1 MPFVDDD
8 QLATLY
14 KEVEQEKKA
23 AAYFQKLYQKDKQA
37 LKLLKLY
44 RYGSV
49 LLLFVLFV
57 VGGYIFWSQQAR
69 ETSNEMSGL
78 LERIEQLELE
88 NEILGSGS
96 YNIQERLKKEKVF
109 TVQFM
114 ASSNKEIML
123 FSEHFVNFR
132 GHPMEEYNAYS
143 LGNFSSEKEAEVF
156 RQELIAL
163 GLSDV
168 WVTSYQNG
176 KRILID
182 RNE

>member
-14 KEVEQEKKA
+14 NEVEQEKKA

-69 ETSNEMSGL
+69 DTSNEMSGL

-88 NEILGSGS
+88 NAILGSGS
-96 YNIQERLKKEKVF
+96 SSIQERLNKKRCL
-109 TVQFM
+109 Q
-114 ASSNKEIML
+114 
-123 FSEHFVNFR
+123 
-132 GHPMEEYNAYS
+132 
-143 LGNFSSEKEAEVF
+143 FSSWLLQIKKLCFFQSILSTLEA
-156 RQELIAL
+156 
-163 GLSDV
+163 
-168 WVTSYQNG
+168 
-176 KRILID
+176 IL
-182 RNE
+182 

>member
-8 QLATLY
+8 QFATLY
-14 KEVEQEKKA
+14 NEVEQEKKA

-69 ETSNEMSGL
+69 DTSNEMLGL

-96 YNIQERLKKEKVF
+96 SNIQERLMKEKLF

-143 LGNFSSEKEAEVF
+143 LGNFSSEKEAEAF

>member
-14 KEVEQEKKA
+14 KEIEQEKKA
-23 AAYFQKLYQKDKQA
+23 ATYFQKLHQKNKQA

-57 VGGYIFWSQQAR
+57 SGGYIFWSQQAS
-69 ETSNEMSGL
+69 ETSNEMSDL
-78 LERIEQLELE
+78 LDRIEQLELE
-88 NEILGSGS
+88 NDILGGGS
-96 YNIQERLKKEKVF
+96 TNIQERLKKEKVF

-114 ASSNKEIML
+114 ASSNKDIML
-123 FSEHFVNFR
+123 FSEYFVNFR
-132 GHPMEEYNAYS
+132 GHPMKEYNAYS
-143 LGNFSSEKEAEVF
+143 LGNFSSEDEAEAF
-156 RQELIAL
+156 RQELITL